1 MPEFLTQLSPIQI
14 VGIIFVAI
22 FIAKKLLKWAIIV
35 GILLVVAVPY
45 LTESGTFEQ
54 VRDQLGV

>member
-1 MPEFLTQLSPIQI
+1 MPDFLTQLSAVQI

-35 GILLVVAVPY
+35 GILLVVVYPY
-45 LTESGTFEQ
+45 LTDSGTFEQ
-54 VRDQLGV
+54 VRNQLGV